1 MQLSENLVREIN
13 EIINDCLA
21 DESPYCQS
29 RCPLNIDVQG
39 YVTLIGEGK
48 YRQALELIRKTIPFP
63 GILGR
68 VCAHPCEE
76 ECKRGEIEAA
86 LSIKNLKRFAADMAD
101 DPEKWDLS
109 RAPETGKKIAIIGAG
124 PAGATAAYD
133 LQKKG
138 HQVEIFESLPVVG
151 GMLRVGIPAYRLP
164 ETVIDRE
171 YSILEKLGVNI
182 HLNKE
187 VGKDIDF
194 EALKNDYD
202 AVFVAV
208 GAHDAVMIP
217 VEGSDLEGVLE
228 GADFLR
234 KAGLNQEV
242 KIGKKVVVIGGG
254 NVAMDVARTAWRV
267 GAEEIHVACLECR
280 NEMPA
285 HSWEVEDA
293 EEEGI
298 IMHPGWGPQ
307 KIGGNKKVE
316 SMTFKECTQVF
327 DEAGNFNPDYCEDNL
342 KTIEADN
349 VIFAIGQRAD
359 TSFMNEQLNIK
370 EVDQLT
376 LQSEVENVFG
386 GGDCIGKPLLAV
398 EAMSHGKKAAESI
411 DRYLNSKELTENRE
425 EEGAYESKLQ
435 KELTR
440 EEPVRRRIDMRMLNL
455 EERKNNF
462 KEVEL
467 GFNTAEAM
475 GEALRCLECEC
486 KECIKECIMLDEYSD
501 SPKELFERVKKD
513 EVDPLVYFSCN
524 MCSQCTIACP
534 NDFEIKD
541 KFMQLRKILVKENNG
556 ESPIKGHNAIKWHQ
570 RLGFSK
576 LFTTTRAAVD
586 EEDTK

>member
-1 MQLSENLVREIN
+1 MQLSEKLVKEIN
-13 EIINDCLA
+13 EIIDDCLA

-48 YRQALELIRKTIPFP
+48 YREALELIRESTPFP

-109 RAPETGKKIAIIGAG
+109 TAPATGKKVAIIGAG

-164 ETVIDRE
+164 EAVIDQE

-182 HLNKE
+182 HLNTE
-187 VGKDIDF
+187 VGKDVQF
-194 EALKNDYD
+194 EALKGDYD

-208 GAHDAVMIP
+208 GAHNAVMIP
-217 VEGSDLEGVLE
+217 VEGSELEGVLE
-228 GADFLR
+228 GAEFLR
-234 KAGLNQEV
+234 KAGLNE
-242 KIGKKVVVIGGG
+242 KIEIGKKVVVIGGG

-307 KIGGNKKVE
+307 KIEGNKKVE
-316 SMTFKECTQVF
+316 SMSFKECSQVF
-327 DEAGNFNPDYCEDNL
+327 DEDGNFNPEYCEDNL

-349 VIFAIGQRAD
+349 VIFAIGQRSD
-359 TSFMNEQLNIK
+359 TSFINEDLNINQ
-370 EVDQLT
+370 VDQIT
-376 LQSEVENVFG
+376 MQSEAENVFG

-398 EAMSHGKKAAESI
+398 EAMSHGKKAANSI
-411 DRYLNSKELTENRE
+411 NRFLNNEDLKKDRER
-425 EEGAYESKLQ
+425 EGAYESKLE
-435 KELTR
+435 KELTG
-440 EEPVRRRIDMRMLNL
+440 EEPVRKRIDMRMMAL

-467 GFNTAEAM
+467 GFNIAEAK

-486 KECIKECIMLDEYSD
+486 KECMKECIMLDQYSD

-534 NDFEIKD
+534 NEFEIKD

-576 LFTTTRAAVD
+576 LFTTTQAAAD
-586 EEDTK
+586 EEDSK

>member
-1 MQLSENLVREIN
+1 MQLSEKLVKEIN
-13 EIINDCLA
+13 EIIDDCLA
-21 DESPYCQS
+21 DEEPYCQS

-48 YRQALELIRKTIPFP
+48 YREALELIRESTPFP

-101 DPEKWDLS
+101 DPKKWDLS
-109 RAPETGKKIAIIGAG
+109 TAPATGKKVAIIGAG

-164 ETVIDRE
+164 EAVIDQE

-182 HLNKE
+182 HLNTE
-187 VGKDIDF
+187 VGKDVQFD
-194 EALKNDYD
+194 ALKADYD

-208 GAHDAVMIP
+208 GAHNAVMIP

-228 GADFLR
+228 GAEFLR
-234 KAGLNQEV
+234 KAGLNE
-242 KIGKKVVVIGGG
+242 KIEIGKKVVVIGGG

-285 HSWEVEDA
+285 HSWEIEDA

-307 KIGGNKKVE
+307 KIEGDKKVK

-327 DEAGNFNPDYCEDNL
+327 DEDGNFNPDYCEDNL

-349 VIFAIGQRAD
+349 VIFAIGQRSD
-359 TSFMNEQLNIK
+359 TSFINDDLSIN
-370 EVDQLT
+370 EVDQIT
-376 LQSEVENVFG
+376 LQSEAENVFS

-398 EAMSHGKKAAESI
+398 EAMSHGKKAAKSI
-411 DRYLNSKELTENRE
+411 NRYLNNEDLKKDRE
-425 EEGAYESKLQ
+425 REGAYESKLE
-435 KELTR
+435 KELTG
-440 EEPVRRRIDMRMLNL
+440 EEPVRRRIDMRMLDL

-467 GFNTAEAM
+467 GFNVAEAK
-475 GEALRCLECEC
+475 GESLRCLECEC
-486 KECIKECIMLDEYSD
+486 KECMKECIMLDQYSD
-501 SPKELFERVKKD
+501 SPKELFERVKND

-524 MCSQCTIACP
+524 MCSQCTIVCP
-534 NDFEIKD
+534 NEFEIKD

-576 LFTTTRAAVD
+576 LFTTTQAAS
-586 EEDTK
+586 EEDSK

>member
-1 MQLSENLVREIN
+1 MQLSEKLVKEIN
-13 EIINDCLA
+13 EIIDDCLA

-48 YRQALELIRKTIPFP
+48 YREALELIRESTPFP

-101 DPEKWDLS
+101 DPKKWDLS
-109 RAPETGKKIAIIGAG
+109 TAPATGKKVAIIGAG

-164 ETVIDRE
+164 EAVIDQE

-182 HLNKE
+182 HLNTE
-187 VGKDIDF
+187 VGTDVQF
-194 EALKNDYD
+194 ESLKEDYD

-208 GAHDAVMIP
+208 GAHNAVMIP

-228 GADFLR
+228 GAEFLR
-234 KAGLNQEV
+234 KAGLNEEIE
-242 KIGKKVVVIGGG
+242 IGKKVVVIGGG

-280 NEMPA
+280 TEMPA
-285 HSWEVEDA
+285 HSWEIEDA

-298 IMHPGWGPQ
+298 IMHPGWGPH
-307 KIGGNKKVE
+307 KIDGNKNVE
-316 SMTFKECTQVF
+316 SMTFKECSQVF
-327 DEAGNFNPDYCEDNL
+327 DEDGNFNPEYCEDNL

-359 TSFMNEQLNIK
+359 TSFVNDDLSINK
-370 EVDQLT
+370 VDQIT
-376 LQSEVENVFG
+376 MQSEAENVFG

-398 EAMSHGKKAAESI
+398 EAMSHGKKAAKSI
-411 DRYLNSKELTENRE
+411 DRYLNNEDLKKDRE
-425 EEGAYESKLQ
+425 REGAYESKLE
-435 KELTR
+435 KELTG
-440 EEPVRRRIDMRMLNL
+440 EEPVRKRIDMRMLDL
-455 EERKNNF
+455 EERKSNF

-467 GFNTAEAM
+467 GFNIAEAK

-486 KECIKECIMLDEYSD
+486 KECMKECIMLDQYSD

-524 MCSQCTIACP
+524 MCSQCTIVCP
-534 NDFEIKD
+534 NEFEIKD
-541 KFMQLRKILVKENNG
+541 KFMQLRKVLVKENNG

-576 LFTTTRAAVD
+576 LFTTTQAATD
-586 EEDTK
+586 EEDSK

>member
-1 MQLSENLVREIN
+1 MQISEKLVEEIN
-13 EIINDCLA
+13 EIIDDCLA
-21 DESPYCQS
+21 DEPPYCQA

-48 YRQALELIRKTIPFP
+48 YREALELIRESTPFP

-76 ECKRGEIEAA
+76 ECKRGEVEAA

-109 RAPETGKKIAIIGAG
+109 RAPETGKKVAIIGAG

-164 ETVIDRE
+164 EAVIDQE

-182 HLNKE
+182 HLNTE
-187 VGKDIDF
+187 VGEDVEF
-194 EALKNDYD
+194 EALKADYD

-208 GAHDAVMIP
+208 GAHNAVMIP

-228 GADFLR
+228 GAEFLR
-234 KAGLNQEV
+234 KAGLNEEIE
-242 KIGKKVVVIGGG
+242 IGKKVVVIGGG

-285 HSWEVEDA
+285 HSWEIEDA

-307 KIGGNKKVE
+307 KIEGNKKVE
-316 SMTFKECTQVF
+316 SMTFKKCTQVF
-327 DEAGNFNPDYCEDNL
+327 DEEGNFNPDYCEDNL

-349 VIFAIGQRAD
+349 VIFAIGQRSD
-359 TSFMNEQLNIK
+359 TSFINEDLNIND
-370 EVDQLT
+370 VDQLT
-376 LQSEVENVFG
+376 LQTEADNVFG

-398 EAMSHGKKAAESI
+398 EAMSHGKKAAKSI
-411 DRYLNSKELTENRE
+411 DRYLNNEDLVEDRE
-425 EEGAYESKLQ
+425 REGAYESELQ
-435 KELTR
+435 KELTG
-440 EEPVRRRIDMRMLNL
+440 EEPIRKRIDMRMLDI

-467 GFNTAEAM
+467 GFNVSEAK

-486 KECIKECIMLDEYSD
+486 KECMKECIMLDQYSD
-501 SPKELFERVKKD
+501 SPKELFERVKMD

-556 ESPIKGHNAIKWHQ
+556 ESPIDGHKAIKWHQ

-576 LFTTTRAAVD
+576 LFTTTQAAVD
-586 EEDTK
+586 EEDSK

>member
-1 MQLSENLVREIN
+1 VQLSEKLVKEIN
-13 EIINDCLA
+13 EIIDDCLA
-21 DESPYCQS
+21 DEAPYCQS

-48 YRQALELIRKTIPFP
+48 YREALELIRESTPFP

-101 DPEKWDLS
+101 DPKKWDLAT
-109 RAPETGKKIAIIGAG
+109 APATGKKVAIIGAG

-164 ETVIDRE
+164 EAVIDQE

-182 HLNKE
+182 HLNTE
-187 VGKDIDF
+187 VGTDVQF
-194 EALKNDYD
+194 ESLKEDYD

-208 GAHDAVMIP
+208 GAHNAVMIP

-228 GADFLR
+228 GAEFLR
-234 KAGLNQEV
+234 KAGLNEEIE
-242 KIGKKVVVIGGG
+242 IGKKVVVIGGG

-280 NEMPA
+280 TEMPA
-285 HSWEVEDA
+285 HHWEIEDA

-298 IMHPGWGPQ
+298 IMHPGWGPH
-307 KIGGNKKVE
+307 KIDGNKKVE
-316 SMTFKECTQVF
+316 SMTFKECSQVF
-327 DEAGNFNPDYCEDNL
+327 DEDGNFNPEYCEDNL
-342 KTIEADN
+342 KTIKADN

-359 TSFMNEQLNIK
+359 TSFVNDDLSINQ
-370 EVDQLT
+370 VDQIT
-376 LQSEVENVFG
+376 MQSEAENVFG

-398 EAMSHGKKAAESI
+398 EAMSHGKKAAKSI
-411 DRYLNSKELTENRE
+411 DRYLNNEDLKKDRE
-425 EEGAYESKLQ
+425 REGAYESKLE
-435 KELTR
+435 KELTG
-440 EEPVRRRIDMRMLNL
+440 EEPVRKRIDMRMLDL

-462 KEVEL
+462 EEVEL
-467 GFNTAEAM
+467 GFNIAEAK

-486 KECIKECIMLDEYSD
+486 KECMKECIMLDQYSD

-524 MCSQCTIACP
+524 MCSQCTIVCP
-534 NDFEIKD
+534 NEFEIKD
-541 KFMQLRKILVKENNG
+541 KFMQLRKVLVKENNG

-576 LFTTTRAAVD
+576 LFTTTQAATD
-586 EEDTK
+586 EEDSK

>member
-1 MQLSENLVREIN
+1 VQLSEKLVKEIN
-13 EIINDCLA
+13 EIIDDCLA
-21 DESPYCQS
+21 DEEPYCQS

-48 YRQALELIRKTIPFP
+48 YREALELIRESTPFP

-101 DPEKWDLS
+101 DPKKWDLS
-109 RAPETGKKIAIIGAG
+109 TAPATGKKVAIIGAG

-164 ETVIDRE
+164 EAVIDQE

-182 HLNKE
+182 HLNTE
-187 VGKDIDF
+187 VGKDVQFD
-194 EALKNDYD
+194 ALKADYD

-208 GAHDAVMIP
+208 GAHNAVMIP

-228 GADFLR
+228 GAEFLR
-234 KAGLNQEV
+234 KAGLNE
-242 KIGKKVVVIGGG
+242 KIEIGKKVVVIGGG

-285 HSWEVEDA
+285 HSWEIEDA

-307 KIGGNKKVE
+307 KIAGDKKVE

-327 DEAGNFNPDYCEDNL
+327 DEDGNFNPDYCEDNL

-349 VIFAIGQRAD
+349 VIFAIGQRSD
-359 TSFMNEQLNIK
+359 TSFINDDLSIN
-370 EVDQLT
+370 EVDQIT
-376 LQSEVENVFG
+376 LQSEAENVFS

-398 EAMSHGKKAAESI
+398 EAMSHGKKAAKSI
-411 DRYLNSKELTENRE
+411 NRYLNNEDLKKDRE
-425 EEGAYESKLQ
+425 REGAYESKLE
-435 KELTR
+435 KELTG
-440 EEPVRRRIDMRMLNL
+440 EEPVRRRIDMRMLDL

-467 GFNTAEAM
+467 GFNVAEAK
-475 GEALRCLECEC
+475 GESLRCLECEC
-486 KECIKECIMLDEYSD
+486 KECMKECIMLDQYSD
-501 SPKELFERVKKD
+501 SPKELFERVKND

-524 MCSQCTIACP
+524 MCSQCTIVCP
-534 NDFEIKD
+534 NEFEIKD

-576 LFTTTRAAVD
+576 LFTTTQAAS
-586 EEDTK
+586 EEDSK

>member
-1 MQLSENLVREIN
+1 MQLSEKLVKEIN
-13 EIINDCLA
+13 EIIDDCLA
-21 DESPYCQS
+21 DEAPYCQS

-48 YRQALELIRKTIPFP
+48 YREALELIRESTPFP

-101 DPEKWDLS
+101 DPKKWDLS
-109 RAPETGKKIAIIGAG
+109 TAPATGKKVAIIGAG

-164 ETVIDRE
+164 EAVIDQE

-182 HLNKE
+182 HLNTE
-187 VGKDIDF
+187 VGTDVQF
-194 EALKNDYD
+194 ESLKEDYD

-208 GAHDAVMIP
+208 GAHNAVMIP

-228 GADFLR
+228 GAEFLR
-234 KAGLNQEV
+234 KAGLNEEIE
-242 KIGKKVVVIGGG
+242 IGKKVVVIGGG

-280 NEMPA
+280 TEMPA
-285 HSWEVEDA
+285 HHWEIEDA

-298 IMHPGWGPQ
+298 IMHPGWGPH
-307 KIGGNKKVE
+307 KIDGNKKVE
-316 SMTFKECTQVF
+316 SMTFKECSQVF
-327 DEAGNFNPDYCEDNL
+327 DEDGNFNPEYCEDNL
-342 KTIEADN
+342 KTIKADN

-359 TSFMNEQLNIK
+359 TSFVNDDLSINQ
-370 EVDQLT
+370 VDQIT
-376 LQSEVENVFG
+376 MQSEAENVFG

-398 EAMSHGKKAAESI
+398 EAMSHGKKAAKSI
-411 DRYLNSKELTENRE
+411 DRYLNNEDLKKDRE
-425 EEGAYESKLQ
+425 REGAYESKLE
-435 KELTR
+435 KELTG
-440 EEPVRRRIDMRMLNL
+440 EEPVRKRIDMRMLDL
-455 EERKNNF
+455 EERKSNF

-467 GFNTAEAM
+467 GFNIAEAK

-486 KECIKECIMLDEYSD
+486 KECMKECIMLDQYSD

-524 MCSQCTIACP
+524 MCSQCTIVCP
-534 NDFEIKD
+534 NEFEIKD
-541 KFMQLRKILVKENNG
+541 KFMQLRKVLVKENNG

-576 LFTTTRAAVD
+576 LFTTTQAATD
-586 EEDTK
+586 EEDSK